1 MHPHSSWHSFRACL
15 VGGNRHSEFEAA
27 IRDSQP
33 IPNFIFPVLPSFSHD
48 VSQFFPFQIST
59 SSPGTVI
66 SIPLLSCFPH
76 IAMLSG
82 VVLHLVINCAA
93 ILRNTL
99 SPQSQRGAANAISI
113 TAMSIFKALGP
124 ARGGALFSWAQERQ
138 VASFLPGD
146 QMVFFALIVV
156 QFIGLLLTFK
166 PFLAEPYQRE

>member
-1 MHPHSSWHSFRACL
+1 MVTRLSA
-15 VGGNRHSEFEAA
+15 
-27 IRDSQP
+27 
-33 IPNFIFPVLPSFSHD
+33 
-48 VSQFFPFQIST
+48 
-59 SSPGTVI
+59 VI

-113 TAMSIFKALGP
+113 TAMSIFKAFGP
-124 ARGGALFSWAQERQ
+124 AGGGALFSWAQERQ
-138 VASFLPGD
+138 VASFLLGD
-146 QMVFFALIVV
+146 QMVFFALIVI

-166 PFLAEPYQRE
+166 PFLVEPYQRE